1 MNMNY
6 IASFF
11 IKRVS
16 THYQPY
22 LERLPLFCQKQL
34 SKSFSIQDQELILDT
49 LSKQSEERINLICTI
64 LDQQYD
70 DTIIELCKKEVRLIR
85 AFIKIDTQYLHES
98 LNKPD
103 LLYEKLIKK

>member
-1 MNMNY
+1 MDY

-11 IKRVS
+11 ITRVS
-16 THYQPY
+16 KLYQPY
-22 LERLPLFCQKQL
+22 LERLPLFCQEQL

-64 LDQQYD
+64 LEQQYN

-85 AFIKIDTQYLHES
+85 AFIKIDTHYLHES

-103 LLYEKLIKK
+103 LLHEKLIQK